1 MRALYDVN
9 VLIALFDPQH
19 TQHTKAKKW
28 HVESHAR
35 GWASCPLTQNGLLR
49 IVSQPRYT
57 NPATVVELLAL
68 LKRATADPSHE
79 FWPDD
84 ISLATNGTLQPNAL
98 LTASAITDIYLL
110 ALAVK
115 HEGRLV
121 TLGTRLSRSSV
132 VGATPVHLVVL

>member
-19 TQHTKAKKW
+19 TQHHKAKQW
-28 HVESHAR
+28 HAQTQTH

-57 NPATVVELLAL
+57 HPATVAELLAL
-68 LKRATADPSHE
+68 LADATNDPSHE

-84 ISLATNGTLQPNAL
+84 ISLAAGGTLHRTVP
-98 LTASAITDIYLL
+98 LTSSAITDIYLL

-115 HEGRLV
+115 HAGRLI
-121 TLGTRLSRSSV
+121 TLDTRISRSAV
-132 VGATPVHLVVL
+132 VGATPEHLVVL

>member
-19 TQHTKAKKW
+19 TQHHKAKKW
-28 HVESHAR
+28 HSESQTH

-49 IVSQPRYT
+49 ILSQQRYT
-57 NPATVVELLAL
+57 HPATVAELLAL
-68 LKRATADPSHE
+68 LADATNDPSHE

-84 ISLATNGTLQPNAL
+84 ISLAAGGTLHRTVP
-98 LTASAITDIYLL
+98 LTSSAITDIYLL

-115 HEGRLV
+115 HAGCLI
-121 TLGTRLSRSSV
+121 TLDTRISRSAV
-132 VGATPVHLVVL
+132 VGATPGHLVVL